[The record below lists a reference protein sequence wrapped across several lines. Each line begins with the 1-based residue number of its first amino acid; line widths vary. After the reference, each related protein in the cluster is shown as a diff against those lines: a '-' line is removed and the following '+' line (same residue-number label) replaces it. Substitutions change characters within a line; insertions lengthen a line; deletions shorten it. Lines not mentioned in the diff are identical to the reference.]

1 MASTGKFIAYY
12 RVSTERQGRSGL
24 GLDAQRKAVQDFLN
38 GGDWQLI
45 AEFTE
50 VETGTRKRSRPQ
62 LEAALDRAKVTG
74 ATVVI
79 AKLDRLT
86 RSASFLL
93 QVVESGVPVIFCD
106 LPSIQAGPTGKF
118 ILTQMA
124 AVAELEAG
132 LISERTR
139 AALQA
144 AKARG
149 VRLGNPNG
157 AAHLRG
163 RGNKAAVAAL
173 RSQAAHKAERLR
185 KDIADIQAAGTT
197 TARGIAREL
206 TARGIET
213 PRGGTEWHPT
223 MVRRVLDRLG
233 LSLAASH

>member
-1 MASTGKFIAYY
+1 MSMGKFIAYY

-24 GLDAQRKAVQDFLN
+24 GLEAQRKAVQDFLN
-38 GGDWQLI
+38 GGDWQLV

-62 LEAALDRAKVTG
+62 LEAALERARVTG

-93 QVVESGVPVIFCD
+93 QVVESGVPVVFCD

-132 LISERTR
+132 LISERTK

-149 VRLGNPNG
+149 IRLGNPRG

-163 RGNKAAVAAL
+163 LGNKAAVAA
-173 RSQAAHKAERLR
+173 RRAKATDKAERLR
-185 KDIADIQAAGTT
+185 QDIADIQAAGIA

-213 PRGGTEWHPT
+213 PRGGAEWHPT
-223 MVRRVLDRLG
+223 MVRRLMDRLG
-233 LSLAASH
+233 LASTGSR